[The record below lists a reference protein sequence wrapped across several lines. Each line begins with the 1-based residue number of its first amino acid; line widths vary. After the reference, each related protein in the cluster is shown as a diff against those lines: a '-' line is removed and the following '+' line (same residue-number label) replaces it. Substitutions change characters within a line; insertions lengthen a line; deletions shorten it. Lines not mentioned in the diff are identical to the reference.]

1 MNLPWKQE
9 AIHTQPRLVN
19 TKLQELEAA
28 KEILAE
34 IFRVRPSDVEEMLQ
48 ARLEERNT
56 HEACEYGLWPVTFCL
71 GE

>member
-1 MNLPWKQE
+1 MRLLWKQE
-9 AIHTQPRLVN
+9 VIQPRPVSA
-19 TKLQELEAA
+19 KQMEFEAA

-48 ARLEERNT
+48 ARLAERNM
-56 HEACEYGLWPVTFCL
+56 HEACESGLWPVTFCL